1 MALDGVTDSGVS
13 VALDVLRAANAL
25 SARFGLPAPFS
36 VRVVGARGPT
46 VTTAAG
52 IVLRVGGTLRQLQT
66 SDVVLVPGCWTEAPE
81 DVDRLLA
88 RDDVARVATAL
99 RRAHDRGVIV
109 GASCTGSF
117 VLAAAGLLDGRK
129 ATTTWWLADVLRAR
143 YPCVDVTEHQTLIVD
158 GTLLCAGTV
167 FAMADLALAVVARV
181 AGPILAHQ
189 CMKVLLLDEH
199 PSQAPYMALRQTTT
213 DEPGLREAEAYARR
227 HLARGVSVSQLAR
240 AAGMSTRTFAR
251 RVEAALGTT
260 PLGFIQRLRLETAT
274 HLLETSPLSLSEI
287 AARVGYRDAG
297 TLRRLLRDK
306 LDVAPRQLR
315 RTRPAA

>member
-1 MALDGVTDSGVS
+1 M
-13 VALDVLRAANAL
+13 
-25 SARFGLPAPFS
+25 
-36 VRVVGARGPT
+36 
-46 VTTAAG
+46 
-52 IVLRVGGTLRQLQT
+52 
-66 SDVVLVPGCWTEAPE
+66 
-81 DVDRLLA
+81 
-88 RDDVARVATAL
+88 
-99 RRAHDRGVIV
+99 
-109 GASCTGSF
+109 
-117 VLAAAGLLDGRK
+117 AAAGLLDGRK

-287 AARVGYRDAG
+287 ATRVGYRDAG